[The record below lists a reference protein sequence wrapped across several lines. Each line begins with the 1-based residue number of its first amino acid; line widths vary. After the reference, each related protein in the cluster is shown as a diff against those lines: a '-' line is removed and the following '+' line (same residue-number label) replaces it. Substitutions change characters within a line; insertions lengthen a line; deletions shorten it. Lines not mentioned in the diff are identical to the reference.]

1 MSEAQV
7 RDRLFAVLKRVA
19 PEVNPSSLDPKESL
33 RKQADLDSVDVMNLV
48 VGLHEDLGVD
58 IPETD
63 YEKLETVDAAVS
75 YLTDRL
81 EGGAEAGAEGGAE
94 ASPESGATEPGSA
107 GR

>member
-1 MSEAQV
+1 MSDSEV
-7 RDRLFAVLKRVA
+7 RDRLFAVLRRIA
-19 PEVNPSSLDPKESL
+19 PEVDPSSLDPKESL

-63 YEKLETVDAAVS
+63 YDKLETVDDAVS
-75 YLTDRL
+75 YLTGRL
-81 EGGAEAGAEGGAE
+81 EGGAEAGVE
-94 ASPESGATEPGSA
+94 AGPESEAPEAGSA